1 VAKCFF
7 VCFSRN
13 LAIFFSQ
20 IGSILQKNIPLK
32 NLIFSIWQNF
42 APKNQKATQKEK
54 SKIDPEFPILDKL
67 KINSRRF

>member
-1 VAKCFF
+1 MFF
-7 VCFSRN
+7 CLFFSKFGD
-13 LAIFFSQ
+13 FFSQ
-20 IGSILQKNIPLK
+20 IGPILQKNIPLK